1 MYRLADNNEVL
12 SADLAEL
19 VVDGAASV
27 HERLRNDGEARITD
41 MRLVDVEHEVGVLD
55 DVHPEPQRQTVGQWE
70 RHICDPAYMYQNRKK
85 THVHLKV

>member
-27 HERLRNDGEARITD
+27 HERLRNNGEARITD

-55 DVHPEPQRQTVGQWE
+55 DVHPEPQRQTVGQ
-70 RHICDPAYMYQNRKK
+70 
-85 THVHLKV
+85 